1 LCSWFHHQAA
11 SALASTRF
19 IVKRKSP
26 PRAIDAGVGRAMLRA
41 IDQAGPM
48 PSYKRIATEEAFAT
62 REQIAGFRRLLADG
76 YDDPGFK
83 SLWGFYLG
91 SHSERARFIIDRLQD
106 LGAARIADMDASG
119 IDMQVLSLTSPGVQ
133 VFDAATAN
141 ALAASSNDELADAIA
156 KYPHRYAGLAAC
168 APQDPRRAAQEIE
181 RGVGKLGLR
190 GVIINSHT
198 QGERLDDPK
207 FWDIFAA
214 AEALDVP
221 VYLHPNAP
229 PRDMIGP
236 YLEAGLDGA
245 VFGFQAETGLHML
258 RIIVAGVFDRFP
270 KLKMIVG
277 HCGEALPF
285 WMYRIDYMHRAQV
298 AANRYPQLRKL
309 ERTPGEYLRDN
320 VYVTNSGVAWEPAIM
335 LCHQVMGPDHT
346 LYAMDYPY
354 QYLPSEVTVSDELP
368 MSDAD
373 KKKYFQT
380 NAERLFK
387 LVPGLVPGG
396 T

>member
-1 LCSWFHHQAA
+1 
-11 SALASTRF
+11 
-19 IVKRKSP
+19 
-26 PRAIDAGVGRAMLRA
+26 
-41 IDQAGPM
+41 M
-48 PSYKRIATEEAFAT
+48 PAYKRIATEEAFAT
-62 REQIAGFRRLLADG
+62 RTQLDGFRRLLAGG

-83 SLWGFYLG
+83 SLWGFYLA
-91 SHSERARFIIDRLQD
+91 SESPRARFIIERLQN
-106 LGAARIADMDASG
+106 LGPERIADMDASG
-119 IDMQVLSLTSPGVQ
+119 IDIQVLMLTSPGVQ

-141 ALAASSNDELADAIA
+141 ALAVSSNDELAAAVA
-156 KYPHRYAGLAAC
+156 KYPTRLVGLAAA
-168 APQDPRRAAQEIE
+168 APQDPRAAAKEIE
-181 RGVGKLGLR
+181 RGVRKLGMR

-221 VYLHPNAP
+221 IYLHPNSP
-229 PRDMIGP
+229 PRDMIAP

-258 RIIVAGVFDRFP
+258 RIIVAGVFDEFP
-270 KLKMIVG
+270 KLKMIIG

-285 WMYRIDYMHRAQV
+285 WLYRIDYMHRAAV
-298 AANRYPQLRKL
+298 AANRHPHLRKL
-309 ERTPGEYLRDN
+309 KRTPGEYLRDN
-320 VYVTNSGVAWEPAIM
+320 IYVTNSGVAWAPAIM

-380 NAERLFK
+380 NAETLF
-387 LVPGLVPGG
+387 GLVPGVG
-396 T
+396 VR

>member
-1 LCSWFHHQAA
+1 MADY
-11 SALASTRF
+11 R
-19 IVKRKSP
+19 
-26 PRAIDAGVGRAMLRA
+26 
-41 IDQAGPM
+41 
-48 PSYKRIATEEAFAT
+48 RIATEEAFAT
-62 REQIAGFRRLLADG
+62 RDQMNAFRKLLADG

-91 SHSERARFIIDRLQD
+91 SPGERARFIIDRLQN
-106 LGAARIADMDASG
+106 LGVERIADMDAAG

-141 ALAASSNDELADAIA
+141 ALARDSNDELAAAIA
-156 KYPHRYAGLAAC
+156 RHPTRFVGLAAA
-168 APQDPRRAAQEIE
+168 APQDPPAAAREIE
-181 RGVGKLGLR
+181 RGVRRLGLR

-198 QGERLDDPK
+198 MGERLDDPK
-207 FWDIFAA
+207 FWAIFEA

-229 PRDMIGP
+229 PRDMIAP

-270 KLKMIVG
+270 RLKMIVG
-277 HCGEALPF
+277 HCGEALPY
-285 WMYRIDYMHRAQV
+285 WMYRIDYMHRAQI
-298 AANRYPQLRKL
+298 AAKRYPMLKEL
-309 ERTPGEYLRDN
+309 KRTPGEYLREN

-335 LCHQVMGPDHT
+335 FCHEVMGPDHT

-354 QYLPSEVTVSDELP
+354 QYLASEVTVSDNLP
-368 MSDAD
+368 MSAGD

-380 NAERLFK
+380 NAEKLF
-387 LVPGLVPGG
+387 GIR
-396 T
+396 